1 MSAGHITKHAISLGI
16 KEGKTNQLKT
26 GSLTTTATTADQV
39 ILTFTVTT
47 NKTFY
52 VQYASIQ
59 ARLTTMS
66 TTQSILGAASLET
79 PSGTKGITVSC
90 VNPSS
95 GDSYPAIYT
104 FSEPI
109 AVTSGVVI
117 RWVCTPAAA
126 TSMLWVGCFGGYEI

>member
-1 MSAGHITKHAISLGI
+1 MASHITKHAISLGI

-39 ILTFTVTT
+39 ILTYTVTT

-59 ARLTTMS
+59 ARLTTMAVA
-66 TTQSILGAASLET
+66 QSILGAASIET
-79 PSGTKGITVSC
+79 PSGTKVLTASF
-90 VNPSS
+90 VNTTA
-95 GDSYPAIYT
+95 GDTYPVIYT

-109 AVTSGVVI
+109 PVASGVVI
-117 RWVCTPAAA
+117 RMVCTPAAA
-126 TSMLWVGCFGGYEI
+126 TSMLWIGNFGGYEI